1 MTGTTVGNYRVV
13 SHLGSGGMGVVYKA
27 LDLRLQRHVA
37 LKVLPAAVSSD
48 AGRRQRFLR
57 EAQAAS
63 ALNDPHIITIH
74 DIFEHQ
80 GTDVLVM
87 ELVEGRTLREVMQGP
102 LPVEQTVTWARQIKP
117 GGQRTTNADAK
128 EALDIIRDT
137 DSG

>member
-13 SHLGSGGMGVVYKA
+13 SHLGAGGMGVVYKA

-63 ALNDPHIITIH
+63 ALNDPHIITIY
-74 DIFEHQ
+74 DIFEHE

-102 LPVEQTVTWARQIKP
+102 LPVEQAVTWARQM
-117 GGQRTTNADAK
+117 ADALGL
-128 EALDIIRDT
+128 AQASCTGISSPAT
-137 DSG
+137 